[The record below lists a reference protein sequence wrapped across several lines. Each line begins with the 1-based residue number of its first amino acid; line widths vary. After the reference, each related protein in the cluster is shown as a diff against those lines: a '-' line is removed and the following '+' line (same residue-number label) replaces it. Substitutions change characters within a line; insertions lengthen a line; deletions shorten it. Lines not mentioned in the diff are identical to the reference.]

1 MTETPANR
9 GLRAAARRLRHLP
22 DLWLHALRRRRAL
35 EAVRDIGTVRG
46 ILVLCHGNIC
56 RSPYA
61 EAVLRRELARVGL
74 AGVPVGS
81 AGFIGPDRPPP
92 AEALEAARRR
102 GYELRAHRS
111 RLVTADALAAVDL
124 VLVMNRAQGRLGP
137 WLGANPPRILLLGD
151 FDPGPIATRAIRD
164 PVDGPPELFE
174 EVYNRLDRCLGAVVG
189 GLTTA
194 GSRSASP

>member
-1 MTETPANR
+1 MTAPSPGPGIRTW
-9 GLRAAARRLRHLP
+9 ARRLRHLP
-22 DLWLHALRRRRAL
+22 DRWLQALRRRQALSAVRAL
-35 EAVRDIGTVRG
+35 GTVRG

-61 EAVLRRELARVGL
+61 EVVLRGKLAQ
-74 AGVPVGS
+74 AGMDGVLVGS

-92 AEALEAARRR
+92 EAALEAARRR

-111 RLVTADALAAVDL
+111 RLVTAEAVAAADL
-124 VLVMNRAQGRLGP
+124 VLVMNRAQLRLRP
-137 WLGANPPRILLLGD
+137 WLGANAPLVLLLGD
-151 FDPGPIATRAIRD
+151 FDPEPIATRAIRD

-174 EVYNRLDRCLGAVVG
+174 EVYNRLERCLGAVVD

-194 GSRSASP
+194 ASR